1 MRYVMNYESPRVEI
15 LALEVE
21 DVIRTSELTNG
32 GSGTGGY
39 GGLPDETNEPSA
51 TSF

>member
-1 MRYVMNYESPRVEI
+1 MRYVMNYESPKAE
-15 LALEVE
+15 LLETE
-21 DVIRTSELTNG
+21 DVICTSELTNG

-39 GGLPDETNEPSA
+39 GELPDETNEPSA